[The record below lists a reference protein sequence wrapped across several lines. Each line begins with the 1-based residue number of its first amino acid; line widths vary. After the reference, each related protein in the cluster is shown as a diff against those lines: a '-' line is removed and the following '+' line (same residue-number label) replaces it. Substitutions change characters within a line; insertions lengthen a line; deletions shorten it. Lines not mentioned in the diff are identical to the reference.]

1 MRLRV
6 SASLLTLSFVCLT
19 SASTCDDGPTEP
31 AMYFLTLST
40 AGSGSGTIAA
50 SPAGNADGA
59 YVDGTT
65 VSITATAQ
73 AGSDFTGWNEGDTH
87 GCTEPKNPCTVTMDQ
102 RRSVVATFAPSS
114 GTARFDG
121 LYTGTY
127 NIPGQ
132 SSPQTVNLTVVNGVV
147 TAKTVPLYGSQTT
160 FTGTV
165 SATGAFSA
173 LIESQSGPSFTCQ
186 TRLSG
191 TITTSLVD
199 GIMTATLSGTYQA
212 ESVPG
217 KVGCGAG
224 NPLPSGSW
232 SATRDRIRVEKI
244 A

>member
-6 SASLLTLSFVCLT
+6 SGSLLTLSLVCLT
-19 SASTCDDGPTEP
+19 SASTCDEGTTEP
-31 AMYFLTLST
+31 ANYFLTLST
-40 AGSGSGTIAA
+40 AGSGSGAIAA

-59 YVDGTT
+59 YLDGTSVT
-65 VSITATAQ
+65 ITATAQ
-73 AGSDFTGWNEGDTH
+73 AGSDFTGWNEGDTQ

-102 RRSVVATFAPSS
+102 RRSVIANFAPSS

-121 LYTGTY
+121 LYSGTY
-127 NIPGQ
+127 NIQGQ
-132 SSPQTVNLTVVNGVV
+132 TSPQTVNLTVVNGAV
-147 TAKTVPLYGSQTT
+147 TAKTVPLYGSQNT

-165 SATGAFSA
+165 SSTGAFSA
-173 LIESQSGPSFTCQ
+173 LIESQSGPGFTCQ
-186 TRLSG
+186 TRLTG

-232 SATRDRIRVEKI
+232 SATRDRVHVDKI